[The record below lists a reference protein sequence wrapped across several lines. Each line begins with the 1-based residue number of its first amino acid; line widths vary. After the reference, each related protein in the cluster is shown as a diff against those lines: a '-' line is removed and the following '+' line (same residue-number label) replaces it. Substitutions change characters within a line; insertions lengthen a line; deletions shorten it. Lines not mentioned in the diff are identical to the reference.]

1 MPVSD
6 RAIRPD
12 FHTGNV
18 AVVSATAAAR
28 QRGLTLALFVAC
40 VTGGTAFAQPR
51 VVYVDGNPYQHRNYW
66 IDFSR
71 RNGPTTFELH
81 TAVSTLREVQEE
93 IRKIQAWDAAMKPST
108 TGWRIAVIQI
118 SVKPGMP
125 KGTNGGGGPSM
136 ADRIASLRQ
145 ALTKLR
151 NEILTMR
158 LTPGMASRNAD
169 AINRMI
175 DRYNEMLAQGRRDFG
190 QTAVNGFSPEA
201 RIPVQQ
207 WYYDAVI
214 SGRSFRIGPF
224 KTRLEA
230 EQHWS
235 QMIRQHGRNARRLRV
250 PYTLTLR

>member
-12 FHTGNV
+12 FHTGNF

-51 VVYVDGNPYQHRNYW
+51 VVYVDGPSYQWGNYQVSY
-66 IDFSR
+66 SR
-71 RNGPTTFELH
+71 KHGPTNFEMGG
-81 TAVSTLREVQEE
+81 TVATLSQAQAEV
-93 IRKIQAWDAAMKPST
+93 RRLLAWDAGMSPASS
-108 TGWRIAVIQI
+108 WRLAVIEVA
-118 SVKPGMP
+118 VKPGMP

-136 ADRIASLRQ
+136 ADRIASLRKE
-145 ALTKLR
+145 LTKLR

-214 SGRSFRIGPF
+214 SGRSLRIGPF

-250 PYTLTLR
+250 PYPR